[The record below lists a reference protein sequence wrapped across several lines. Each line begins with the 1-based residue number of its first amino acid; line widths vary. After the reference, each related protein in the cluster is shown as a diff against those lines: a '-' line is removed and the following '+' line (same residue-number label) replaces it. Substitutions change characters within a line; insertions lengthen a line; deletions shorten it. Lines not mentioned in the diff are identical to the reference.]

1 MQSRWRI
8 RVDTGGTFTDAWAL
22 GPDGIERRAKILS
35 DGTLRCRLVGEENG
49 WFITDSEIAAP
60 DGTFAGWSCGS
71 ATVAGS
77 REGARR
83 LKLEGDTANL
93 VVHGILEL
101 SCGDEAPVAAAHI
114 LTGTPAGGKLPPMD
128 FRVATTRG
136 TNALLERKGAPVLLV
151 VSSGFA
157 DLLEIRD
164 QRRELLFS
172 LAQPQRPG
180 LAAMT
185 NLLLKQLP
193 HMHVVELDRD
203 LVARLEKAYPRERLT
218 VHSGDALKFDFGSI
232 PVPEGQRLRVVGNLP
247 YNISSPLLFHLAEF
261 APLVEDQHFMLQKEV
276 VERMVAEPGTKAYS
290 RLSVMLQWRYD
301 MELLFIVPPEAFD
314 PPPQVDSAIVRMIPK
329 RERLACD
336 AGKLEQVV
344 AKAFSQRRKVI
355 RNCVAGMFTEAQLVE
370 AGIDPGARPEAV
382 GLEQYVA
389 LANLL

>member
-1 MQSRWRI
+1 MKHVARKRFGQN
-8 RVDTGGTFTDAWAL
+8 FLTDKLVLDNIIDAIN
-22 GPDGIERRAKILS
+22 PRR
-35 DGTLRCRLVGEENG
+35 GE
-49 WFITDSEIAAP
+49 TMVEI
-60 DGTFAGWSCGS
+60 G
-71 ATVAGS
+71 
-77 REGARR
+77 
-83 LKLEGDTANL
+83 
-93 VVHGILEL
+93 
-101 SCGDEAPVAAAHI
+101 
-114 LTGTPAGGKLPPMD
+114 
-128 FRVATTRG
+128 
-136 TNALLERKGAPVLLV
+136 
-151 VSSGFA
+151 
-157 DLLEIRD
+157 
-164 QRRELLFS
+164 
-172 LAQPQRPG
+172 PG

-185 NLLLKQLP
+185 ALLLKSLD

-203 LVARLEKAYPRERLT
+203 LVARLEKAYPREKLT
-218 VHSGDALKFDFGSI
+218 VHSGDALKFDFGAI
-232 PVPEGQRLRVVGNLP
+232 PVLEGQKLRVVGNLP

-301 MELLFIVPPEAFD
+301 MDLMFIVPPTAFD

-329 RERLACD
+329 RQM
-336 AGKLEQVV
+336 LEVDGATLEKVV